1 MYEFL
6 KNTYFVK
13 EKSYYLKENVL
24 TLPDLNIVKGKS
36 PSFTWKISWKISKCL
51 NFWGISALLKKNPL
65 KMSEFL
71 KNKYFFN
78 EKSHIISLK
87 RRLSQRKMS

>member
-24 TLPDLNIVKGKS
+24 ILPDLNIVKGKS
-36 PSFTWKISWKISKCL
+36 PSFT
-51 NFWGISALLKKNPL
+51 
-65 KMSEFL
+65 
-71 KNKYFFN
+71 
-78 EKSHIISLK
+78 
-87 RRLSQRKMS
+87 